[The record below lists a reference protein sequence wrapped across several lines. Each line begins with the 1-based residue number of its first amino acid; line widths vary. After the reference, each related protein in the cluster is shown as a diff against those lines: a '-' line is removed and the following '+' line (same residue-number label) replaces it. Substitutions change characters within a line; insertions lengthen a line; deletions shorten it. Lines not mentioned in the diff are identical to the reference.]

1 MRGVSIWFGA
11 AVALLAGQH
20 AVLAQS
26 EPSGGDS
33 AAEVSTLSADDS
45 PSAGA
50 GEAAT
55 AAELE
60 QTAAE
65 PVSAMGLMGQFFAN
79 PLNLILISAILF
91 MFIVVRPQQQA
102 AKQAQAALAALK
114 KNDKVITASGIHG
127 TVIQAAEGESTIVV
141 RIDENTGTKITI
153 NRDAV
158 AKVVTAD
165 VSKKSDTK
173 KK

>member
-1 MRGVSIWFGA
+1 MRGVFIWFGA
-11 AVALLAGQH
+11 AIALLSSQY
-20 AVLAQS
+20 AVLAQT
-26 EPSGGDS
+26 EPAADGS
-33 AAEVSTLSADDS
+33 AAEVSTLGASDASAVDVS
-45 PSAGA
+45 PADPNTA
-50 GEAAT
+50 TDEAQLAD
-55 AAELE
+55 E
-60 QTAAE
+60 AAE
-65 PVSAMGLMGQFFAN
+65 PMSAMGLMGQFFSN

-102 AKQAQAALAALK
+102 ARQAQAALAALK

-127 TVIQAAEGESTIVV
+127 TVIQAGEGEPTIVV

-158 AKVVTAD
+158 SKVVTAD
-165 VSKKSDTK
+165 DAK